1 MTKRIDLP
9 DQLLPELIDKSSE
22 FRELLYRI
30 SRVAEAIFHH
40 GWAEANAGNLSIDI
54 TEIVKKYYP
63 ASVSKDRFFLV
74 SKTGSR
80 FRQMMRCP
88 ESGLMIIELDSADKF
103 YGANDLPTSE
113 WPCHKA
119 MHLANKDS
127 HYPCLLHSHSTEI
140 IALCN
145 TPLIHDPSMLN
156 ATLANLL
163 PELGIYL
170 PKGIAVSEPAP
181 PGSLQLAKCSVSSID
196 DRQILIWPGHG
207 LLCRARDIDTALDLM
222 EIANKAARIYFM
234 TCKQR

>member
-54 TEIVKKYYP
+54 SKIVIRYFP
-63 ASVSKDRFFLV
+63 ASPSSTRYYLV
-74 SKTGSR
+74 SRSGSR
-80 FRQMMRCP
+80 FRDLKHSP
-88 ESGLMIIELDSADKF
+88 DDGLMIVELSPRQRF
-103 YGANDLPTSE
+103 YPQDAIPTSE

-119 MHLANKDS
+119 MHEADTDWQ
-127 HYPCLLHSHSTEI
+127 YPCLLHSHSTEI

-145 TPLIHDPSMLN
+145 TPLINNPYKLN
-156 ATLANLL
+156 AVLAKLL

>member
-1 MTKRIDLP
+1 MKKKTKLTTELLP
-9 DQLLPELIDKSSE
+9 DIIDKSLE
-22 FRELLYRI
+22 IRELLTRI
-30 SRVAEAIFHH
+30 SHVAEAIFHH

-54 TEIVKKYYP
+54 SNIVSTHYP
-63 ASVSKDRFFLV
+63 ESCADSRWFLV
-74 SKTGSR
+74 SKSGSR
-80 FRQMMRCP
+80 FREMMHNP
-88 ESGLMIIELDSADKF
+88 ESGLMIMETNNQDKF
-103 YGANDLPTSE
+103 YGLNAIPTSE

-119 MHLANKDS
+119 MHNADINRQ
-127 HYPCLLHSHSTEI
+127 YPCLLHSHSTEI